1 MISLLQYLLYHIIHI
16 ICWKALPGSESLTKS
31 AFFFVGMMED
41 I

>member
-1 MISLLQYLLYHIIHI
+1 MRLLQYLLYHIIHI

-31 AFFFVGMMED
+31 AFFFVGMIED